1 MDLGIPLE
9 KLENDPA
16 IIFALDRNLRLIF
29 CNASWA
35 RFAREND
42 GEAWLAEH
50 ALGKNIMD
58 VVAQPLQPFY
68 QRAYASARETAEPW
82 EHQYECS
89 SPEKYRAFQMRI
101 LPLPTTRGF
110 LIVNSL
116 AVEREHGTGLLEH
129 LPAAATYE
137 SEAGL
142 ITMCSHCR
150 RTVRVDGSKT
160 WDWVPEHLR
169 LRGKVS
175 HGLCIPCYS
184 YFYPDLHGPTHGVSS

>member
-1 MDLGIPLE
+1 MDLGIPLKE
-9 KLENDPA
+9 LEADPA
-16 IIFALDRNLRLIF
+16 VIFALDRNLRLVF
-29 CNASWA
+29 CNASWD

-58 VVAQPLQPFY
+58 VVTEPLQPFY

-101 LPLPTTRGF
+101 LPLPTSRGF

-116 AVEREHGTGLLEH
+116 VVERDHGAGRSEH
-129 LPAAATYE
+129 LAAANAYE
-137 SEAGL
+137 TKDGL
-142 ITMCSHCR
+142 ITICSHCR
-150 RTVRVDGSKT
+150 RTLRADGSKA
-160 WDWVPEHLR
+160 WDWVPDHLR
-169 LRGKVS
+169 LRGTKVS

-184 YFYPDLHGPTHGVSS
+184 YFYPDLHGP